1 MTDPDDR
8 MESSGSTPSS
18 NPMRPGLLGLG
29 ALLASVFLGQSPEPG
44 AVVYVGRFL
53 FLAALAL
60 VGWAALL
67 WYQQSQ
73 HHEEE
78 REPEV

>member
-1 MTDPDDR
+1 MIEPNNR
-8 MESSGSTPSS
+8 MESSGSTPLS

-53 FLAALAL
+53 FLVALAL
-60 VGWAALL
+60 IGWAALL

-73 HHEEE
+73 YPEEE